1 MNWKFKILISLLI
14 LFLGWILIAPFL
26 ATNLIVE
33 RPLEKADAILVLS
46 GSLVYKER
54 THKAAEVYKKGVAK
68 KVLLNDDGGRAGWSQ
83 KEKRNPPFVYL
94 AQQELISQGVAENDI
109 EILADQVTG
118 TIWEARNL
126 HKKVE
131 EDKLKSVVLVTSAY
145 HTKRAL
151 QTFEEVLGSDVKIGI
166 VSSPTG
172 EQTPPPWTWWLS
184 KRGWQ
189 VVAGE
194 YVKFIVYWV
203 YY

>member
-1 MNWKFKILISLLI
+1 MSGKFKALLVLI
-14 LFLGWILIAPFL
+14 LLFAVWIFVAPFL
-26 ATNLIVE
+26 ATNLIIE

-83 KEKRNPPFVYL
+83 KEQRNPPFVYL
-94 AQQELISQGVAENDI
+94 AQQELISQGVAEDNI
-109 EILADQVTG
+109 EILEDQVTG

-126 HKKVE
+126 RKKVE
-131 EDKLKSVVLVTSAY
+131 ENKLKSVVLVTSAY

-151 QTFEEVLGSDVKIGI
+151 QTFEETVGSDVKIGI

-184 KRGWQ
+184 KKGWQ